1 MREKYWSN
9 LLSKKIYMFSNF
21 EFLIAWRY
29 LRSKRAEGGISSMTW
44 ISLIGISL
52 SVFALIAT
60 LSVRSGFRAELV
72 DTILGANAHV
82 TVYKQPTQD
91 NKGNVY
97 RSFKDYERVNSII
110 SSLNSVSR
118 AAPLIRGQVM
128 ASANATTTGV
138 DVFGISPENIVSIR
152 RVSDP
157 KTSSGD
163 IRNFSNGLAIGSGV
177 AQALNVS
184 VGDDIQLISPT
195 GVKTAFGTS
204 PRVKT
209 FEVQY
214 IFTAG
219 RYDMDKIRIY
229 MPFKSAQKYFD
240 RDNLADEIEVLV
252 NQPDQID
259 KIVEELSSA
268 TEGKFLFWTWKDAS
282 GNYLRAL
289 EIEDNVMFIIMS
301 ILVLIATMNIIS
313 GLVMLVKNKSRDI
326 AILRTIG
333 LSETSVLKI
342 FFLCGAMTGILGTF
356 FGTLMGCAFAVY
368 VDPIFS
374 FINIIS
380 GGDVWDPTI
389 RGIYSIPAQLR
400 WEDVLTA
407 VLLSL
412 GLTFSI
418 TYFPAR
424 RAARLDPIE
433 ALRYE

>member
-1 MREKYWSN
+1 MY
-9 LLSKKIYMFSNF
+9 IFSNF

-29 LRSKRAEGGISSMTW
+29 LRSKRAEGGVSTMTW

-82 TVYKQPTQD
+82 TVYKQPTKD
-91 NKGNVY
+91 PKGNVN
-97 RSFKDYERVNSII
+97 RSFKDYENVSSII

-138 DVFGISPENIVSIR
+138 DVFGISPENILSIR

-157 KTSSGD
+157 ETSIGD
-163 IRNFSNGLAIGSGV
+163 INNFKKGVAIGSGV
-177 AQALNVS
+177 AQALSVS
-184 VGDDIQLISPT
+184 VGDEIKLISPT
-195 GVKTAFGTS
+195 GVKTAFGAS

-214 IFTAG
+214 VFSAG
-219 RYDMDKIRIY
+219 RHDMDKIRIY
-229 MPFKSAQKYFD
+229 MPFRIAQEYFD

-252 NQPDQID
+252 NQPDQIE

-268 TEGKFLFWTWKDAS
+268 TDDKFLFWTWKDAS

-289 EIEDNVMFIIMS
+289 EIEDNVMFVIMS

-313 GLVMLVKNKSRDI
+313 GLIMLVKNKSRDI

-333 LSETSVLKI
+333 LSEKSVLRI
-342 FFLCGAMTGILGTF
+342 FFLCGAITGILGTF

-368 VDPIFS
+368 VDTIFS
-374 FINIIS
+374 FINVIS

-407 VLLSL
+407 VLLSI

>member
-1 MREKYWSN
+1 M
-9 LLSKKIYMFSNF
+9 
-21 EFLIAWRY
+21 IAWRY
-29 LRSKRAEGGISSMTW
+29 LRSKRAEGGVSTMTW
-44 ISLIGISL
+44 ISLIGITL

-60 LSVRSGFRAELV
+60 LSVRSGFRAEFT
-72 DTILGANAHV
+72 DTILGANAHI
-82 TVYKQPTQD
+82 TVYKQPTKDQ
-91 NKGNVY
+91 KGNVN
-97 RSFKDYERVNSII
+97 RSIRDYEKLNSLL
-110 SSLNSVSR
+110 SSLPSIDR

-138 DVFGISPENIVSIR
+138 DIFGISPENILSIR
-152 RVSDP
+152 RVSNP
-157 KTSSGD
+157 KTSIGD
-163 IRNFSNGLAIGSGV
+163 IKNFSKGLAIGSGV
-177 AQALNVS
+177 AQSLSVS
-184 VGDDIQLISPT
+184 IGDKVKLISPN
-195 GVKTAFGTS
+195 GVKSAFGTS

-214 IFTAG
+214 IFKAG
-219 RYDMDKIRIY
+219 RHDMDKVRIY
-229 MPFKSAQKYFD
+229 MPFKNAQEYFD

-252 NQPDQID
+252 RQPN
-259 KIVEELSSA
+259 KIEEVVEELSSKID
-268 TEGKFLFWTWKDAS
+268 GQFLFWTWKDAS

-301 ILVLIATMNIIS
+301 ILVLIATMNIVS
-313 GLVMLVKNKSRDI
+313 GLIMLVKNKSRDI

-333 LSETSVLKI
+333 LSERSVLRI
-342 FFLCGAMTGILGTF
+342 FFLCGAMTGIIGTII
-356 FGTLMGCAFAVY
+356 GTLMGCAFAIY

-374 FINIIS
+374 FINVLS

-407 VLLSL
+407 VLISL
-412 GLTFSI
+412 FLTFSI
-418 TYFPAR
+418 TYFPAK

>member
-1 MREKYWSN
+1 MY
-9 LLSKKIYMFSNF
+9 IFSNF

-29 LRSKRAEGGISSMTW
+29 LRSKRAEGGVSTMTW

-82 TVYKQPTQD
+82 TVYKQPTKD
-91 NKGNVY
+91 PKGNVN
-97 RSFKDYERVNSII
+97 RSFKDYENVSSII
-110 SSLNSVSR
+110 SSFNSVNR

-138 DVFGISPENIVSIR
+138 DVFGISPEHLLSIR

-157 KTSSGD
+157 KTSTGD
-163 IRNFSNGLAIGSGV
+163 VKNFSKGLAVGSGV

-184 VGDDIQLISPT
+184 VGDEIKLISPT
-195 GVKTAFGTS
+195 GVKTAFGAS

-209 FEVQY
+209 FEVKY
-214 IFTAG
+214 IFSAG
-219 RYDMDKIRIY
+219 RHDMDKVRIY
-229 MPFKSAQKYFD
+229 MPFRIAQEYFD
-240 RDNLADEIEVLV
+240 RDKLADEIEVLV
-252 NQPDQID
+252 NQPDQIE

-268 TEGKFLFWTWKDAS
+268 IDGKFLFWTWEDAS

-289 EIEDNVMFIIMS
+289 EIEDNVMFVIMS

-313 GLVMLVKNKSRDI
+313 GLIMLVKNKSRDI

-333 LSETSVLKI
+333 LSENSVLRI
-342 FFLCGAMTGILGTF
+342 FFLCGATTGILGTF
-356 FGTLMGCAFAVY
+356 FGTVMGCLFAIY

-374 FINIIS
+374 FINVIS

-407 VLLSL
+407 VLISI
-412 GLTFSI
+412 GLTFCI

-424 RAARLDPIE
+424 RAARLDPVE

>member
-1 MREKYWSN
+1 MP
-9 LLSKKIYMFSNF
+9 KKTYIFSYF

-29 LRSKRAEGGISSMTW
+29 LRSKRTEGGVSTMTW
-44 ISLIGISL
+44 ISLIGIAL

-60 LSVRSGFRAELV
+60 LSVRSGFRAEFT

-82 TVYKQPTQD
+82 TVYKQPTKDQ
-91 NKGNVY
+91 KGNVY
-97 RSFKDYERVNSII
+97 RSIKDYDKLNSLL
-110 SSLNSVSR
+110 SSLPSIDR

-138 DVFGISPENIVSIR
+138 DVFGISPENILSIR
-152 RVSDP
+152 RVSNP
-157 KTSSGD
+157 KTSIGD
-163 IRNFSNGLAIGSGV
+163 IENFREGLAIGYGV
-177 AQALNVS
+177 AQSLNVS
-184 VGDDIQLISPT
+184 VGDEIKLISPN

-209 FEVQY
+209 FKVQY
-214 IFTAG
+214 IFKAG
-219 RYDMDKIRIY
+219 RHDMDKVRIY
-229 MPFKSAQKYFD
+229 MPFRNAQEYFD
-240 RDNLADEIEVLV
+240 RNNLADEIEVLV
-252 NQPDQID
+252 KQPN
-259 KIVEELSSA
+259 KIEEVVEELSNKIGSQ
-268 TEGKFLFWTWKDAS
+268 FLFWTWKDAS

-313 GLVMLVKNKSRDI
+313 GLIMLVKNKSRDI

-333 LSETSVLKI
+333 LSERSVLKI
-342 FFLCGAMTGILGTF
+342 FFLCGAMTGIIGTF
-356 FGTLMGCAFAVY
+356 IGTLLGCAFALY

-374 FINIIS
+374 FINILS

-389 RGIYSIPAQLR
+389 RGIYSIPAHLR

-418 TYFPAR
+418 TFFPAR
-424 RAARLDPIE
+424 RAARLDPVE

>member
-1 MREKYWSN
+1 MY
-9 LLSKKIYMFSNF
+9 IFSSF

-29 LRSKRAEGGISSMTW
+29 LRSKRAEGGVSTMTW

-82 TVYKQPTQD
+82 TVYKQPIKDT
-91 NKGNVY
+91 KGVVY
-97 RSFKDYERVNSII
+97 RSFKNYESVNSII
-110 SSLNSVSR
+110 ASLDSVNR

-138 DVFGISPENIVSIR
+138 DVFGISPENILTIR
-152 RVSDP
+152 RVTNP
-157 KTSSGD
+157 TTSNGD
-163 IRNFSNGLAIGSGV
+163 IKNFSKGLAIGSGV
-177 AQALNVS
+177 AKALNVS
-184 VGDDIQLISPT
+184 VGDQIKLISPT
-195 GVKTAFGTS
+195 GVKTAFGAS

-214 IFTAG
+214 IFSAG
-219 RYDMDKIRIY
+219 RHDMDKVRIY
-229 MPFKSAQKYFD
+229 MPFTNAQEYFD

-252 NQPDQID
+252 NQPDQIE

-268 TEGKFLFWTWKDAS
+268 TDGKFLFWTWKDAS

-289 EIEDNVMFIIMS
+289 EIEDNVMFVIMS

-313 GLVMLVKNKSRDI
+313 GLIMLVKNKSRDI

-333 LSETSVLKI
+333 LSEMSVLRI

-356 FGTLMGCAFAVY
+356 FGALMGCAFAIY
-368 VDPIFS
+368 VDQIFS
-374 FINIIS
+374 FINVIS

-407 VLLSL
+407 VLISI

-424 RAARLDPIE
+424 RAARLNPIE

>member
-177 AQALNVS
+177 AKALNVS

>member
-1 MREKYWSN
+1 MY
-9 LLSKKIYMFSNF
+9 LFSNY

-29 LRSKRAEGGISSMTW
+29 LRSKRAEGGVSTMTW
-44 ISLIGISL
+44 ISVIGISL

-82 TVYKQPTQD
+82 TVYKQPTKD
-91 NKGNVY
+91 PNGNVY
-97 RSFKDYERVNSII
+97 RGFKDYESANSII

-118 AAPLIRGQVM
+118 AAPLIRGQII

-138 DVFGISPENIVSIR
+138 DVFGISPENILSIR

-157 KTSSGD
+157 KTSLGD
-163 IRNFSNGLAIGSGV
+163 INNFKKGLAIGSGV
-177 AQALNVS
+177 AQALSVS
-184 VGDDIQLISPT
+184 VGDEIKLISPT
-195 GVKTAFGTS
+195 GVKTAFGAS

-214 IFTAG
+214 IFSAG
-219 RYDMDKIRIY
+219 RHDMDKIRIY
-229 MPFKSAQKYFD
+229 MPFRIAQEYFD

-252 NQPDQID
+252 NQPDQIE

-268 TEGKFLFWTWKDAS
+268 TDDKFLFWTWKDAS

-289 EIEDNVMFIIMS
+289 EIEDNVMFVIMS

-313 GLVMLVKNKSRDI
+313 GLIMLVKNKSRDI

-333 LSETSVLKI
+333 LSEKSVLRI
-342 FFLCGAMTGILGTF
+342 FFLCGAITGILGTF

-368 VDPIFS
+368 VDTIFS
-374 FINIIS
+374 FINVIS

-407 VLLSL
+407 VLLSI

>member
-1 MREKYWSN
+1 M
-9 LLSKKIYMFSNF
+9 SKKIYLFSNY

-29 LRSKRAEGGISSMTW
+29 LRSKRAEGGVSTMTW
-44 ISLIGISL
+44 ISVVGISL

-82 TVYKQPTQD
+82 TVYKQPTKD
-91 NKGNVY
+91 SNGNVY
-97 RSFKDYERVNSII
+97 RGFKDYESANSII

-118 AAPLIRGQVM
+118 AAPLIRGQII

-138 DVFGISPENIVSIR
+138 DVFGISPENILSIR
-152 RVSDP
+152 RISDP
-157 KTSSGD
+157 KTSIGD
-163 IRNFSNGLAIGSGV
+163 INNFKKGLAIGSGV
-177 AQALNVS
+177 AQALSVS
-184 VGDDIQLISPT
+184 VGDEIKLISPT
-195 GVKTAFGTS
+195 GVKTAFGAS

-214 IFTAG
+214 VFSAG
-219 RYDMDKIRIY
+219 RHDMDKIRIY
-229 MPFKSAQKYFD
+229 MPFRIAQEYFD
-240 RDNLADEIEVLV
+240 RDNQADEIEVLV
-252 NQPDQID
+252 NQPDQIE

-268 TEGKFLFWTWKDAS
+268 TDGNFLFWTWKDAS

-289 EIEDNVMFIIMS
+289 EIEDNVMFVIMS

-313 GLVMLVKNKSRDI
+313 GLIMLVKNKSRDI

-333 LSETSVLKI
+333 LSEKSVLRI
-342 FFLCGAMTGILGTF
+342 FFLCGAITGIIGTF

-368 VDPIFS
+368 VDTIFS
-374 FINIIS
+374 FINVIS

-407 VLLSL
+407 VLLSI

>member
-1 MREKYWSN
+1 MY
-9 LLSKKIYMFSNF
+9 LFSNY

-29 LRSKRAEGGISSMTW
+29 LRSKRAEGGVSTMTW
-44 ISLIGISL
+44 ISVVGISL

-82 TVYKQPTQD
+82 TVYKQPTKD
-91 NKGNVY
+91 LDGNVY
-97 RSFKDYERVNSII
+97 KGFKDYASANSII

-118 AAPLIRGQVM
+118 AAPLIRGQII

-138 DVFGISPENIVSIR
+138 DVFGISPENILSIR

-157 KTSSGD
+157 KTSIGD
-163 IRNFSNGLAIGSGV
+163 INNFKKGLAIGSGV
-177 AQALNVS
+177 AQALSVS
-184 VGDDIQLISPT
+184 VGDEIKLISPT
-195 GVKTAFGTS
+195 GVKTAFGAS

-214 IFTAG
+214 IFSAG
-219 RYDMDKIRIY
+219 RHDMDKIRIY
-229 MPFKSAQKYFD
+229 MPFRIAQEYFD

-252 NQPDQID
+252 NQPDQIE

-268 TEGKFLFWTWKDAS
+268 TDDKFLFWTWKDAS

-289 EIEDNVMFIIMS
+289 EIEDNVMFVIMS

-313 GLVMLVKNKSRDI
+313 GLIMLVKNKSRDI

-333 LSETSVLKI
+333 LSEKSVLRI
-342 FFLCGAMTGILGTF
+342 FFLCGAITGILGTF

-368 VDPIFS
+368 VDTIFS
-374 FINIIS
+374 FINVIS

-407 VLLSL
+407 VLLSI

-418 TYFPAR
+418 T
-424 RAARLDPIE
+424 
-433 ALRYE
+433 

>member
-1 MREKYWSN
+1 MY
-9 LLSKKIYMFSNF
+9 IFSNF

-29 LRSKRAEGGISSMTW
+29 LRAKRAEGGVSTMTW

-60 LSVRSGFRAELV
+60 LAVRSGFRAELV

-82 TVYKQPTQD
+82 TVYKQPTKD
-91 NKGNVY
+91 LEGKVF
-97 RSFKDYERVNSII
+97 RSFKDYEIVNSII
-110 SSLNSVSR
+110 SSLDSVNR

-138 DVFGISPENIVSIR
+138 DIFGISPENILSIK

-157 KTSSGD
+157 KTSIGD
-163 IRNFSNGLAIGSGV
+163 ISNFSKGLAIGSGV

-184 VGDDIQLISPT
+184 VGNEIKLVSPT
-195 GVKTAFGTS
+195 GVKTAFGAS

-214 IFTAG
+214 VFTAG
-219 RYDMDKIRIY
+219 RHDMDKVRIY
-229 MPFKSAQKYFD
+229 MPFKSAQEYFD
-240 RDNLADEIEVLV
+240 RANLADEIEVLV
-252 NQPDQID
+252 KQPDQIE

-268 TEGKFLFWTWKDAS
+268 TDGEFLFWTWKDAS

-289 EIEDNVMFIIMS
+289 EIEDNVMFVIMS

-333 LSETSVLKI
+333 LSEASVLRV
-342 FFLCGAMTGILGTF
+342 FFLCGALTGTIGTF
-356 FGTLMGCAFAVY
+356 FGVLMGCAFALY

-374 FINIIS
+374 FINVIS

-407 VLLSL
+407 SL
-412 GLTFSI
+412 ISIGLTFSI
-418 TYFPAR
+418 TYLPAR
-424 RAARLDPIE
+424 RAARLDPIK

>member
-1 MREKYWSN
+1 MP
-9 LLSKKIYMFSNF
+9 KKTYIFSYF

-29 LRSKRAEGGISSMTW
+29 LRSKRTEGGVSTMTW
-44 ISLIGISL
+44 ISLIGIAL

-60 LSVRSGFRAELV
+60 LSVRSGFRAEFT

-82 TVYKQPTQD
+82 TVYKQPTKDQ
-91 NKGNVY
+91 KGNVY
-97 RSFKDYERVNSII
+97 RSIKDYDKLNSLL
-110 SSLNSVSR
+110 SSLPSIDR

-138 DVFGISPENIVSIR
+138 DVFGISPENILSIR
-152 RVSDP
+152 RVSNP
-157 KTSSGD
+157 KTSIGD
-163 IRNFSNGLAIGSGV
+163 IENFREGLAIGYGV
-177 AQALNVS
+177 AQSLNVS
-184 VGDDIQLISPT
+184 VGDEIKLISPN

-209 FEVQY
+209 FKVQY
-214 IFTAG
+214 IFKAG
-219 RYDMDKIRIY
+219 RHDMDKVRIY
-229 MPFKSAQKYFD
+229 MPFRNAQEYFD
-240 RDNLADEIEVLV
+240 RNNLADEIEVLV
-252 NQPDQID
+252 KQPD
-259 KIVEELSSA
+259 KIEDVVEELSNKIGSQ
-268 TEGKFLFWTWKDAS
+268 FLFWTWKDAS

-313 GLVMLVKNKSRDI
+313 GLIMLVKNKSRDI

-333 LSETSVLKI
+333 LSERSVLKI
-342 FFLCGAMTGILGTF
+342 FFLCGAMTGIIGTF
-356 FGTLMGCAFAVY
+356 IGTLMGCAFALY

-374 FINIIS
+374 FINILS

-389 RGIYSIPAQLR
+389 RGIYSIPAHLR

-418 TYFPAR
+418 TFFPAR
-424 RAARLDPIE
+424 RAARLDPVE

>member
-1 MREKYWSN
+1 MY
-9 LLSKKIYMFSNF
+9 IFSSF

-29 LRSKRAEGGISSMTW
+29 LRSKRAEGGVSTMTW

-82 TVYKQPTQD
+82 TVYKQPIKDT
-91 NKGNVY
+91 KGVVY
-97 RSFKDYERVNSII
+97 RSFKNYESVNSII
-110 SSLNSVSR
+110 ASLDSVKR

-138 DVFGISPENIVSIR
+138 DVFGISPENILTIR
-152 RVSDP
+152 RVSNP
-157 KTSSGD
+157 KTSNGD
-163 IRNFSNGLAIGSGV
+163 IKNFSKGLAIGSGV
-177 AQALNVS
+177 AKALNVS
-184 VGDDIQLISPT
+184 VGDQIKLISPT
-195 GVKTAFGTS
+195 GVKTAFGAS

-214 IFTAG
+214 IFSAG
-219 RYDMDKIRIY
+219 RHDMDKVRIY
-229 MPFKSAQKYFD
+229 MPFRNAQEYFD
-240 RDNLADEIEVLV
+240 RGNLADEIEVLV
-252 NQPDQID
+252 NQPDQIE

-268 TEGKFLFWTWKDAS
+268 TDGKFLFWTWKDAS

-289 EIEDNVMFIIMS
+289 EIEDNVMFVIMS

-313 GLVMLVKNKSRDI
+313 GLIMLVKNKSRDI

-333 LSETSVLKI
+333 LSEMSVLRI

-356 FGTLMGCAFAVY
+356 FGALMGCAFAVY

-374 FINIIS
+374 FINVIS

-407 VLLSL
+407 VLISI

-424 RAARLDPIE
+424 RAARLNPIE

>member
-1 MREKYWSN
+1 MSE
-9 LLSKKIYMFSNF
+9 KIYIFSNF

-29 LRSKRAEGGISSMTW
+29 LRAKRAEGGVSTMTW

-60 LSVRSGFRAELV
+60 LAVRSGFRAELV

-82 TVYKQPTQD
+82 TVYKQPTKD
-91 NKGNVY
+91 LEGNVF
-97 RSFKDYERVNSII
+97 RSFKDYESVNSII
-110 SSLNSVSR
+110 SSLDSVNR
-118 AAPLIRGQVM
+118 AAPLIRGQVI

-138 DVFGISPENIVSIR
+138 DVFGISPENILSIK

-157 KTSSGD
+157 KTSIGD
-163 IRNFSNGLAIGSGV
+163 ISNFSKGLAIGSGV

-184 VGDDIQLISPT
+184 VGSEIKLISPT
-195 GVKTAFGTS
+195 GVKTAFGAS

-214 IFTAG
+214 VFTAG
-219 RYDMDKIRIY
+219 RHDMDKVRIY
-229 MPFKSAQKYFD
+229 MPFRSAQEYFD
-240 RDNLADEIEVLV
+240 KANLADEIEVLV
-252 NQPDQID
+252 KQPDQIE
-259 KIVEELSSA
+259 KIVEELSNV
-268 TEGKFLFWTWKDAS
+268 TDGEFLFWTWKDAS

-333 LSETSVLKI
+333 LSEASVLRV
-342 FFLCGAMTGILGTF
+342 FFLCGALTGTIGTF
-356 FGTLMGCAFAVY
+356 FGVMMGCAFALY

-407 VLLSL
+407 ILISI
-412 GLTFSI
+412 GLTFTI

-424 RAARLDPIE
+424 RAARLDPIK

>member
-1 MREKYWSN
+1 MS
-9 LLSKKIYMFSNF
+9 IFSSF

-29 LRSKRAEGGISSMTW
+29 LRSKRAEGGVSTMTW

-82 TVYKQPTQD
+82 TVYKQPIKDT
-91 NKGNVY
+91 KGVVY
-97 RSFKDYERVNSII
+97 RSFKNYESVNSII
-110 SSLNSVSR
+110 ASLDSVNR

-138 DVFGISPENIVSIR
+138 DVFGISPENILTIR
-152 RVSDP
+152 RVSNP
-157 KTSSGD
+157 KTSNGD
-163 IRNFSNGLAIGSGV
+163 IKNFSKGLAIGSGV
-177 AQALNVS
+177 AKALNVS
-184 VGDDIQLISPT
+184 VGDQIKLISPT
-195 GVKTAFGTS
+195 GVKTAFGAS

-214 IFTAG
+214 IFSAG
-219 RYDMDKIRIY
+219 RHDMDRVRIY
-229 MPFKSAQKYFD
+229 MPFRNAQEYFD

-252 NQPDQID
+252 NQPDQIE

-268 TEGKFLFWTWKDAS
+268 TDGKFLFWTWKDAS

-289 EIEDNVMFIIMS
+289 EIEDNVMFVIMS

-313 GLVMLVKNKSRDI
+313 GLIMLVKNKSRDI

-333 LSETSVLKI
+333 LSEMSVLRI

-356 FGTLMGCAFAVY
+356 FGALMGCAFAIY
-368 VDPIFS
+368 VDQIFS
-374 FINIIS
+374 FINVIS

-407 VLLSL
+407 VLISI

-424 RAARLDPIE
+424 RAARLNPIE

>member
-1 MREKYWSN
+1 MY
-9 LLSKKIYMFSNF
+9 LFSNY

-29 LRSKRAEGGISSMTW
+29 LRSKRAEGGVSTMTW
-44 ISLIGISL
+44 ISVVGISL

-82 TVYKQPTQD
+82 TVYKQPTKD
-91 NKGNVY
+91 PNGNVY
-97 RSFKDYERVNSII
+97 RGFKDYESANSII

-118 AAPLIRGQVM
+118 AAPLIRGQII

-138 DVFGISPENIVSIR
+138 DVFGISPENILSIR

-157 KTSSGD
+157 KTSIGD
-163 IRNFSNGLAIGSGV
+163 INNFKKGLAIGSGV
-177 AQALNVS
+177 AQALSVS
-184 VGDDIQLISPT
+184 VGDEIKLISPT
-195 GVKTAFGTS
+195 GVKTAFGAS

-214 IFTAG
+214 IFSAG
-219 RYDMDKIRIY
+219 RHDMDKIRIY
-229 MPFKSAQKYFD
+229 MPFRIAQEYFD

-252 NQPDQID
+252 NQPDQIE

-268 TEGKFLFWTWKDAS
+268 TDDKFLFWTWKDAS

-289 EIEDNVMFIIMS
+289 EIEDNVMFVIMS

-313 GLVMLVKNKSRDI
+313 GLIMLVKNKSRDI

-333 LSETSVLKI
+333 LSEKSVLRI
-342 FFLCGAMTGILGTF
+342 FFLCGAITGILGTF

-368 VDPIFS
+368 VDTIFS
-374 FINIIS
+374 FINVIS

-407 VLLSL
+407 VLLSI

-418 TYFPAR
+418 TYFPAK

>member
-1 MREKYWSN
+1 M
-9 LLSKKIYMFSNF
+9 SKETYIFSNF
-21 EFLIAWRY
+21 EILIAWRY
-29 LRSKRAEGGISSMTW
+29 LRSKRAEGGVSTMTW

-82 TVYKQPTQD
+82 TVYKQPTKD
-91 NKGNVY
+91 TKGNVY
-97 RSFKDYERVNSII
+97 RSFKNYETVNSII
-110 SSLNSVSR
+110 TSLDGVKR

-138 DVFGISPENIVSIR
+138 DVFGISPENILTIR

-157 KTSSGD
+157 ETSNGN
-163 IRNFSNGLAIGSGV
+163 IKNFSKGLAIGSGV
-177 AQALNVS
+177 AEALNVS
-184 VGDDIQLISPT
+184 VGDQIKLISPT
-195 GVKTAFGTS
+195 GVKTAFGAS

-214 IFTAG
+214 VFSAG
-219 RYDMDKIRIY
+219 RHDMDKVRIY
-229 MPFKSAQKYFD
+229 MPFINAQEYFD

-252 NQPDQID
+252 NQPDQIE
-259 KIVEELSSA
+259 KIVEKLSDA
-268 TEGKFLFWTWKDAS
+268 IDGEFLFWTWKDAS

-289 EIEDNVMFIIMS
+289 EIEDNVMFVIMS
-301 ILVLIATMNIIS
+301 ILVLIATMNIVS
-313 GLVMLVKNKSRDI
+313 GLVMLVKNKNRDI

-333 LSETSVLKI
+333 LSETSVLRI
-342 FFLCGAMTGILGTF
+342 FFFCGAMTGILGTF
-356 FGTLMGCAFAVY
+356 FGTIMGCAFAVY
-368 VDPIFS
+368 VDSIFS

-407 VLLSL
+407 VLISI

>member
-1 MREKYWSN
+1 MSEKM
-9 LLSKKIYMFSNF
+9 YMFSNF

-29 LRSKRAEGGISSMTW
+29 LRAKRAEGGVSTMTW

-60 LSVRSGFRAELV
+60 LAVRSGFRAELV

-82 TVYKQPTQD
+82 TVYKQPTKD
-91 NKGNVY
+91 LEGNVY
-97 RSFKDYERVNSII
+97 RSFKDYESVNSII
-110 SSLNSVSR
+110 STLDSVSR
-118 AAPLIRGQVM
+118 AAPLIRGQVI

-138 DVFGISPENIVSIR
+138 DVFGISPENIISIK

-157 KTSSGD
+157 KTSIGD
-163 IRNFSNGLAIGSGV
+163 ISNFSKGLAIGSGV

-184 VGDDIQLISPT
+184 VGSEIKLISPT
-195 GVKTAFGTS
+195 GVKTAFGAS

-214 IFTAG
+214 VFTAG
-219 RYDMDKIRIY
+219 RHDMDKVRIY
-229 MPFKSAQKYFD
+229 MPFRSAQEYFD
-240 RDNLADEIEVLV
+240 KANLADEIEVLV
-252 NQPDQID
+252 KQPDQIE
-259 KIVEELSSA
+259 KIVEELSYV
-268 TEGKFLFWTWKDAS
+268 TDGKFLFWTWKDAS

-333 LSETSVLKI
+333 LSEASVLRV
-342 FFLCGAMTGILGTF
+342 FFLCGALTGTVGTF
-356 FGTLMGCAFAVY
+356 FGVMMGCAFALY

-380 GGDVWDPTI
+380 GGEVWDPTI
-389 RGIYSIPAQLR
+389 RGIYSIPAKLR

-407 VLLSL
+407 ILISI
-412 GLTFSI
+412 GLTFTI

-424 RAARLDPIE
+424 RAARLDPIK

>member
-1 MREKYWSN
+1 MY
-9 LLSKKIYMFSNF
+9 IFSSF

-29 LRSKRAEGGISSMTW
+29 LRSKRAEGGVSTMTW

-82 TVYKQPTQD
+82 TVYKQPIKDT
-91 NKGNVY
+91 KGVVY
-97 RSFKDYERVNSII
+97 RSFKNYESVNSII
-110 SSLNSVSR
+110 ASLDSVSR

-138 DVFGISPENIVSIR
+138 DVFGISPENILTIR
-152 RVSDP
+152 RVSNP
-157 KTSSGD
+157 KTSNGD
-163 IRNFSNGLAIGSGV
+163 IKNFSKGLAIGSGV
-177 AQALNVS
+177 AKALNVS
-184 VGDDIQLISPT
+184 VGDQIKLISPT
-195 GVKTAFGTS
+195 GVKTAFGAS

-214 IFTAG
+214 IFSAG
-219 RYDMDKIRIY
+219 RHDMDKVRIY
-229 MPFKSAQKYFD
+229 MPFRNAQEYFD

-252 NQPDQID
+252 NQPDQIE
-259 KIVEELSSA
+259 KIVKELSSA
-268 TEGKFLFWTWKDAS
+268 TDGKFLFWTWKDAS
-282 GNYLRAL
+282 ANYLRAL
-289 EIEDNVMFIIMS
+289 EIEDNVMFVIMS

-313 GLVMLVKNKSRDI
+313 GLIMLVKNKSRDI

-333 LSETSVLKI
+333 LSEMSVLRV

-356 FGTLMGCAFAVY
+356 FGALMGCAFAVY

-374 FINIIS
+374 FINVIS

-407 VLLSL
+407 VLISI

-424 RAARLDPIE
+424 RAARLNPIE

>member
-1 MREKYWSN
+1 M
-9 LLSKKIYMFSNF
+9 SKKTYIFSNF

-29 LRSKRAEGGISSMTW
+29 LRSKRAEGGVSTMTW
-44 ISLIGISL
+44 ISLIGITL

-60 LSVRSGFRAELV
+60 LSVRSGFRAEFT
-72 DTILGANAHV
+72 DTILGANAHI
-82 TVYKQPTQD
+82 TVYKQPTKDQ
-91 NKGNVY
+91 KGNVN
-97 RSFKDYERVNSII
+97 RSIRDYEKLNSLL
-110 SSLNSVSR
+110 SSLPSIDR

-138 DVFGISPENIVSIR
+138 DIFGISPENILSIR
-152 RVSDP
+152 RVSNP
-157 KTSSGD
+157 KTSIGD
-163 IRNFSNGLAIGSGV
+163 IKNFSKGLAIGSGV
-177 AQALNVS
+177 AQSLSVS
-184 VGDDIQLISPT
+184 IGDKVKLISPN
-195 GVKTAFGTS
+195 GVKSAFGTS

-214 IFTAG
+214 IFKAG
-219 RYDMDKIRIY
+219 RHDMDKVRIY
-229 MPFKSAQKYFD
+229 MPFKNAQEYFD

-252 NQPDQID
+252 RQPN
-259 KIVEELSSA
+259 KIEEVVEELSS
-268 TEGKFLFWTWKDAS
+268 KIDSQFLFWTWKDAS

-301 ILVLIATMNIIS
+301 ILVLIATMNIVS
-313 GLVMLVKNKSRDI
+313 GLIMLVKNKSRDI

-333 LSETSVLKI
+333 LSERSVLRI
-342 FFLCGAMTGILGTF
+342 FFLCGAMTGIIGTII
-356 FGTLMGCAFAVY
+356 GTLMGCAFAIY

-374 FINIIS
+374 FINVLS

-407 VLLSL
+407 VLISL
-412 GLTFSI
+412 FLTFSI
-418 TYFPAR
+418 TYFPAK

>member
-1 MREKYWSN
+1 MY
-9 LLSKKIYMFSNF
+9 IFSNF

-29 LRSKRAEGGISSMTW
+29 LRSKRAEGGISTMTW

-82 TVYKQPTQD
+82 TVYKQPTKD
-91 NKGNVY
+91 SKGNVY
-97 RSFKDYERVNSII
+97 RSFKDYENVNSII

-138 DVFGISPENIVSIR
+138 DVFGISPENILSIR

-157 KTSSGD
+157 ETSIGN
-163 IRNFSNGLAIGSGV
+163 IKNFSKGLAVGSGV
-177 AQALNVS
+177 AQTLNVS
-184 VGDDIQLISPT
+184 VGDEIKLISPS
-195 GVKTAFGTS
+195 GVKTAFGAS

-214 IFTAG
+214 VFSAG
-219 RYDMDKIRIY
+219 RHDMDKVRIY
-229 MPFKSAQKYFD
+229 MPFRIAQEYFD

-252 NQPDQID
+252 NKPDQIEE
-259 KIVEELSSA
+259 IVEQLSSA
-268 TEGKFLFWTWKDAS
+268 TDGKFLFWTWKDAS

-289 EIEDNVMFIIMS
+289 EIEDNVMFVIMS

-333 LSETSVLKI
+333 LSEKSVLRI
-342 FFLCGAMTGILGTF
+342 FFLCGAITGILGTF
-356 FGTLMGCAFAVY
+356 FGTLLGCVFAVY
-368 VDPIFS
+368 VDSIFS
-374 FINIIS
+374 FINLIS
-380 GGDVWDPTI
+380 GGEVWDPTI

-400 WEDVLTA
+400 WEDVLTS
-407 VLLSL
+407 VLISI

>member
-1 MREKYWSN
+1 
-9 LLSKKIYMFSNF
+9 
-21 EFLIAWRY
+21 
-29 LRSKRAEGGISSMTW
+29 
-44 ISLIGISL
+44 
-52 SVFALIAT
+52 
-60 LSVRSGFRAELV
+60 
-72 DTILGANAHV
+72 
-82 TVYKQPTQD
+82 
-91 NKGNVY
+91 
-97 RSFKDYERVNSII
+97 
-110 SSLNSVSR
+110 
-118 AAPLIRGQVM
+118 M

-138 DVFGISPENIVSIR
+138 DVFGISPENILSIK

-157 KTSSGD
+157 KTSIGD
-163 IRNFSNGLAIGSGV
+163 ISNFSKGLAIGSGV

-184 VGDDIQLISPT
+184 VGNEIKLVSPT
-195 GVKTAFGTS
+195 GVKTAFGAS

-214 IFTAG
+214 VFTAG
-219 RYDMDKIRIY
+219 RHDMDKVRIY
-229 MPFKSAQKYFD
+229 MPFRSAQEYFD
-240 RDNLADEIEVLV
+240 RANLADEIEVLV
-252 NQPDQID
+252 KQPDQIE

-268 TEGKFLFWTWKDAS
+268 TDGEFLFWTWKDAS

-289 EIEDNVMFIIMS
+289 EIEDNVMFVIMS

-333 LSETSVLKI
+333 LSEASVLRV
-342 FFLCGAMTGILGTF
+342 FFLCGALTGTIGTF
-356 FGTLMGCAFAVY
+356 FGVLMGCAFALY

-374 FINIIS
+374 FINVIS

-407 VLLSL
+407 SL
-412 GLTFSI
+412 ISIGLTFSI
-418 TYFPAR
+418 TYLPAR
-424 RAARLDPIE
+424 RAARLDPIK

>member
-1 MREKYWSN
+1 
-9 LLSKKIYMFSNF
+9 MFSNF

-29 LRSKRAEGGISSMTW
+29 LRSKRAEGGISTMTW
-44 ISLIGISL
+44 ISLVGISL

-82 TVYKQPTQD
+82 TVYTQPIKD

-97 RSFKDYERVNSII
+97 RGFKDYENVNSII
-110 SSLNSVSR
+110 TSIDSVNR

-138 DVFGISPENIVSIR
+138 DVFGIAPENILSIR

-157 KTSSGD
+157 KTSIGD
-163 IRNFSNGLAIGSGV
+163 IKNFSKGLAIGSGV
-177 AQALNVS
+177 SQALNVS
-184 VGDDIQLISPT
+184 IGDDIQLISPT

-214 IFTAG
+214 IFTTG

-229 MPFKSAQKYFD
+229 MPFKSAQEYFD

-252 NQPDQID
+252 KEPNQID
-259 KIVEELSSA
+259 KIVEKLSSA
-268 TEGKFLFWTWKDAS
+268 TNGKFVFWTWKDAS

-289 EIEDNVMFIIMS
+289 EIEDNVMFVIMS

-333 LSETSVLKI
+333 LSETSVLRI
-342 FFLCGAMTGILGTF
+342 FFLCGAMTGILGTL
-356 FGTLMGCAFAVY
+356 FGTLMGCAFALY
-368 VDPIFS
+368 IDPIFS
-374 FINIIS
+374 FINVIS

>member
-1 MREKYWSN
+1 M
-9 LLSKKIYMFSNF
+9 SKKIYLFSNY

-29 LRSKRAEGGISSMTW
+29 LRSKRAEGGVSTMTW
-44 ISLIGISL
+44 ISVVGISL

-82 TVYKQPTQD
+82 TVYKQPTKD
-91 NKGNVY
+91 SNGNVY
-97 RSFKDYERVNSII
+97 RGFKDYESANSII

-118 AAPLIRGQVM
+118 AAPLIRGQII

-138 DVFGISPENIVSIR
+138 DVFGISPENILSIR

-157 KTSSGD
+157 KTSIGD
-163 IRNFSNGLAIGSGV
+163 INNFKKGLAIGSGV
-177 AQALNVS
+177 AQALSVS
-184 VGDDIQLISPT
+184 VGDEIKLISPT
-195 GVKTAFGTS
+195 GVKTAFGAS

-214 IFTAG
+214 IFSAG
-219 RYDMDKIRIY
+219 RHDMDKIRIY
-229 MPFKSAQKYFD
+229 MPFRIAQEYFD

-252 NQPDQID
+252 NQPDQIE

-268 TEGKFLFWTWKDAS
+268 TDDKFLFWTWKDAS

-289 EIEDNVMFIIMS
+289 EIEDNVMFVIMS

-313 GLVMLVKNKSRDI
+313 GLIMLVKNKSRDI

-333 LSETSVLKI
+333 LSEKSVLRI
-342 FFLCGAMTGILGTF
+342 FFLCGAITGILGTF

-368 VDPIFS
+368 VDTIFS
-374 FINIIS
+374 FINVIS

-407 VLLSL
+407 VLLSI

>member
-1 MREKYWSN
+1 
-9 LLSKKIYMFSNF
+9 MFSYF

-29 LRSKRAEGGISSMTW
+29 LRSKRSEGGVTTMTW

-60 LSVRSGFRAELV
+60 LSVRSGFRTELV

-82 TVYKQPTQD
+82 TVYNQPMKD
-91 NKGNVY
+91 AEGNVY
-97 RSFKDYERVNSII
+97 RSIKDYERLNTII
-110 SSLNSVSR
+110 SSLESVHRS
-118 AAPLIRGQVM
+118 APLIRGQVM
-128 ASANATTTGV
+128 ASANAITTGV
-138 DVFGISPENIVSIR
+138 DVFGISPANILSIR
-152 RVSDP
+152 RVVDP
-157 KTSSGD
+157 ETSSGN
-163 IRNFSNGLAIGSGV
+163 IKNFSKGLAIGSGV
-177 AQALNVS
+177 AQTLSVS
-184 VGDDIQLISPT
+184 VGDTIKLISPT

-219 RYDMDKIRIY
+219 RHDMDKIRIY
-229 MPFKSAQKYFD
+229 MPFKIAQEYFD
-240 RDNLADEIEVLV
+240 RANLADEIEVLV
-252 NQPDQID
+252 RNPEQIE
-259 KIVEELSSA
+259 KITEELSNV
-268 TEGKFLFWTWKDAS
+268 TNGNFPFWTWKDAS
-282 GNYLRAL
+282 SNYLLAL

-313 GLVMLVKNKSRDI
+313 GLVMLVKNKGKDI

-333 LSETSVLKI
+333 LSETSVLRI
-342 FFLCGAMTGILGTF
+342 FFICGAMTGIIGTI
-356 FGTLMGCAFAVY
+356 FGTLLGCLFAVY
-368 VDPIFS
+368 VDQIFS
-374 FINIIS
+374 FINVIS

-389 RGIYSIPAQLR
+389 RGIYSIPAELR
-400 WEDVLTA
+400 WENILTA
-407 VLLSL
+407 VSISI

-424 RAARLDPIE
+424 RAARLHPVE

>member
-1 MREKYWSN
+1 VSE
-9 LLSKKIYMFSNF
+9 KIYIFSNF

-29 LRSKRAEGGISSMTW
+29 LRAKRAEGGVSTMTW

-60 LSVRSGFRAELV
+60 LAVRSGFRAELV

-82 TVYKQPTQD
+82 TVYKQPTKD
-91 NKGNVY
+91 SEGNVY
-97 RSFKDYERVNSII
+97 RSFKDYESVNSII
-110 SSLNSVSR
+110 SSLNSVNR

-138 DVFGISPENIVSIR
+138 DVFGISPENILSLK

-157 KTSSGD
+157 KTSTGD
-163 IRNFSNGLAIGSGV
+163 ISNFSKGLAIGSGV
-177 AQALNVS
+177 AQDLNIS
-184 VGDDIQLISPT
+184 VGDEIKLISPT
-195 GVKTAFGTS
+195 GVKTAFGAS

-209 FEVQY
+209 FKVQY
-214 IFTAG
+214 VFTAG
-219 RYDMDKIRIY
+219 RHDMDKVRIY
-229 MPFKSAQKYFD
+229 MPFRSAQEYFD
-240 RDNLADEIEVLV
+240 RANLADEIEVLV
-252 NQPDQID
+252 KQPDQIE
-259 KIVEELSSA
+259 KIVEELSNA
-268 TEGKFLFWTWKDAS
+268 THGEFLFWTWKDAS

-289 EIEDNVMFIIMS
+289 EIEDNVMFVIMS

-333 LSETSVLKI
+333 LSEASVLRV
-342 FFLCGAMTGILGTF
+342 FFLCGAMTGTLGTF
-356 FGTLMGCAFAVY
+356 FGVMMGCAFALY
-368 VDPIFS
+368 VDTIFS
-374 FINIIS
+374 FINVIS

-389 RGIYSIPAQLR
+389 RGIYSIPAKLR

-407 VLLSL
+407 ILISI
-412 GLTFSI
+412 GLTFTI

-424 RAARLDPIE
+424 RAARLDPIK

>member
-1 MREKYWSN
+1 
-9 LLSKKIYMFSNF
+9 
-21 EFLIAWRY
+21 
-29 LRSKRAEGGISSMTW
+29 
-44 ISLIGISL
+44 
-52 SVFALIAT
+52 
-60 LSVRSGFRAELV
+60 
-72 DTILGANAHV
+72 
-82 TVYKQPTQD
+82 
-91 NKGNVY
+91 
-97 RSFKDYERVNSII
+97 
-110 SSLNSVSR
+110 
-118 AAPLIRGQVM
+118 M

-138 DVFGISPENIVSIR
+138 DVFGISPENILSIR

-163 IRNFSNGLAIGSGV
+163 IKNFSNGLAIGSGV

-289 EIEDNVMFIIMS
+289 EIEDNVMFVIMS

>member
-1 MREKYWSN
+1 MY
-9 LLSKKIYMFSNF
+9 LFSNY

-29 LRSKRAEGGISSMTW
+29 LRSKRAEGGVSTMTW
-44 ISLIGISL
+44 ISVVGISL

-82 TVYKQPTQD
+82 TVYKQPTKD
-91 NKGNVY
+91 SNGNVY
-97 RSFKDYERVNSII
+97 RGFKDYESANSII

-118 AAPLIRGQVM
+118 AAPLIRGQII

-138 DVFGISPENIVSIR
+138 DVFGISPENILSIR

-157 KTSSGD
+157 KTSIGD
-163 IRNFSNGLAIGSGV
+163 INNFKKGLAIGSGV
-177 AQALNVS
+177 AQALSVS
-184 VGDDIQLISPT
+184 VGDEIKLISPT
-195 GVKTAFGTS
+195 GVKTAFGAS

-214 IFTAG
+214 VFSAG
-219 RYDMDKIRIY
+219 RHDMDKIRIY
-229 MPFKSAQKYFD
+229 MPFRIAQEYFD

-252 NQPDQID
+252 NQPDQIE

-268 TEGKFLFWTWKDAS
+268 TDDKFLFWTWKDAS

-289 EIEDNVMFIIMS
+289 EIEDNVMFVIMS

-313 GLVMLVKNKSRDI
+313 GLIMLVKNKSRDI

-333 LSETSVLKI
+333 LSEKSVLRI
-342 FFLCGAMTGILGTF
+342 FFLCGAITGILGTF

-368 VDPIFS
+368 VDTIFS
-374 FINIIS
+374 FINVIS

-400 WEDVLTA
+400 WEDVITA
-407 VLLSL
+407 VLLSI

>member
-1 MREKYWSN
+1 
-9 LLSKKIYMFSNF
+9 
-21 EFLIAWRY
+21 
-29 LRSKRAEGGISSMTW
+29 
-44 ISLIGISL
+44 
-52 SVFALIAT
+52 
-60 LSVRSGFRAELV
+60 
-72 DTILGANAHV
+72 
-82 TVYKQPTQD
+82 
-91 NKGNVY
+91 
-97 RSFKDYERVNSII
+97 
-110 SSLNSVSR
+110 
-118 AAPLIRGQVM
+118 M

-138 DVFGISPENIVSIR
+138 DVFGISPENILSIR

-157 KTSSGD
+157 KTSNGD
-163 IRNFSNGLAIGSGV
+163 IRNFSKGLAIGSGV

-219 RYDMDKIRIY
+219 RYDMDKTRIY

-268 TEGKFLFWTWKDAS
+268 TGGKFLFWTWKDAS

-289 EIEDNVMFIIMS
+289 EIEDNVMFVIMS

-374 FINIIS
+374 FINVIS

-400 WEDVLTA
+400 WEDVITA
-407 VLLSL
+407 VLISL

>member
-1 MREKYWSN
+1 M
-9 LLSKKIYMFSNF
+9 
-21 EFLIAWRY
+21 IAWRY
-29 LRSKRAEGGISSMTW
+29 LRSKRTEGGVSTMTW
-44 ISLIGISL
+44 ISLIGIAL

-60 LSVRSGFRAELV
+60 LSVRSGFRAEFT

-82 TVYKQPTQD
+82 TVYKQPTKDQ
-91 NKGNVY
+91 KGNVY
-97 RSFKDYERVNSII
+97 RSIKDYDKLNSLL
-110 SSLNSVSR
+110 SSLPSIDR

-138 DVFGISPENIVSIR
+138 DVFGISPENILSIR
-152 RVSDP
+152 RVSNP
-157 KTSSGD
+157 KTSIGD
-163 IRNFSNGLAIGSGV
+163 IENFRKGLAIGYGV
-177 AQALNVS
+177 AQSLNVS
-184 VGDDIQLISPT
+184 VGDEIKLISPN

-209 FEVQY
+209 FKVQY
-214 IFTAG
+214 IFKAG
-219 RYDMDKIRIY
+219 RHDMDKVRIY
-229 MPFKSAQKYFD
+229 MPFKNAQEYFD
-240 RDNLADEIEVLV
+240 RNNLADEIEVLV
-252 NQPDQID
+252 KQPN
-259 KIVEELSSA
+259 KIEEVVEELSNKIGSQ
-268 TEGKFLFWTWKDAS
+268 FLFWTWKDAS

-313 GLVMLVKNKSRDI
+313 GLIMLVKNKSRDI

-333 LSETSVLKI
+333 LSERSVLKI
-342 FFLCGAMTGILGTF
+342 FFLCGAMTGIIGTF
-356 FGTLMGCAFAVY
+356 IGTLMGCAFALY

-374 FINIIS
+374 FINILS

-389 RGIYSIPAQLR
+389 RGIYSIPAHLR

-418 TYFPAR
+418 TFFPAR
-424 RAARLDPIE
+424 RAARLDPVE

>member
-1 MREKYWSN
+1 MP
-9 LLSKKIYMFSNF
+9 KKTYIFSYF

-29 LRSKRAEGGISSMTW
+29 LRSKRTEGGVSTMTW
-44 ISLIGISL
+44 ISLIGIAL

-60 LSVRSGFRAELV
+60 LSVRSGFRAEFT

-82 TVYKQPTQD
+82 TVYKQPTKDQ
-91 NKGNVY
+91 KGNVY
-97 RSFKDYERVNSII
+97 RSIKDYDKLNSLL
-110 SSLNSVSR
+110 SSLPSIDR

-138 DVFGISPENIVSIR
+138 DVFGISPENILSIR
-152 RVSDP
+152 RVSNP
-157 KTSSGD
+157 KTSIGD
-163 IRNFSNGLAIGSGV
+163 IENFRKGLAIGYGV
-177 AQALNVS
+177 AQSLNVS
-184 VGDDIQLISPT
+184 VGDEIKLISPN

-209 FEVQY
+209 FKVQY
-214 IFTAG
+214 IFKAG
-219 RYDMDKIRIY
+219 RHDMDKVRIY
-229 MPFKSAQKYFD
+229 MPFRNAQEYFD
-240 RDNLADEIEVLV
+240 RNNLADEIEVLV
-252 NQPDQID
+252 KQPD
-259 KIVEELSSA
+259 KIEDVVEELSNKIGSQ
-268 TEGKFLFWTWKDAS
+268 FLFWTWKDAS

-313 GLVMLVKNKSRDI
+313 GLIMLVKNKSRDI

-333 LSETSVLKI
+333 LSERSVLKI
-342 FFLCGAMTGILGTF
+342 FFLCGAMTGIIGTF
-356 FGTLMGCAFAVY
+356 IGTLLGCAFALY

-374 FINIIS
+374 FINILS

-389 RGIYSIPAQLR
+389 RGIYSIPAHLR

-418 TYFPAR
+418 TFFPAR
-424 RAARLDPIE
+424 RAARLDPVE

>member
-1 MREKYWSN
+1 M
-9 LLSKKIYMFSNF
+9 SKKTYIFSNF

-29 LRSKRAEGGISSMTW
+29 LRSKRAEGGVSTMTW
-44 ISLIGISL
+44 ISLIGITL

-60 LSVRSGFRAELV
+60 LSVRSGFRAEFT
-72 DTILGANAHV
+72 DTILGANAHI
-82 TVYKQPTQD
+82 TVYQQPTKDQ
-91 NKGNVY
+91 KGNVN
-97 RSFKDYERVNSII
+97 RSIRDYEKLNSLL
-110 SSLNSVSR
+110 SSLPSIDR

-138 DVFGISPENIVSIR
+138 DIFGISPENILSIR
-152 RVSDP
+152 RVSNP
-157 KTSSGD
+157 KTSIGD
-163 IRNFSNGLAIGSGV
+163 IKNFSKGLAIGSGV
-177 AQALNVS
+177 AQSLS
-184 VGDDIQLISPT
+184 ISIGDEVKLISPN
-195 GVKTAFGTS
+195 GVKSAFGTS

-214 IFTAG
+214 IFKAG
-219 RYDMDKIRIY
+219 RHDMDKVRIY
-229 MPFKSAQKYFD
+229 MPFKNAQEYFD

-252 NQPDQID
+252 RQPN
-259 KIVEELSSA
+259 KIEEVVEELSS
-268 TEGKFLFWTWKDAS
+268 KIDSQFLFWTWKDAS

-301 ILVLIATMNIIS
+301 ILVLIATMNIVS
-313 GLVMLVKNKSRDI
+313 GLIMLVKNKSRDI

-333 LSETSVLKI
+333 LSEKSVLRI
-342 FFLCGAMTGILGTF
+342 FFLCGAMTGIIGTLI
-356 FGTLMGCAFAVY
+356 GTLMGCAFAIY

-374 FINIIS
+374 FINVLS

-407 VLLSL
+407 VLISL
-412 GLTFSI
+412 CLTFSI
-418 TYFPAR
+418 TYFPAK

>member
-1 MREKYWSN
+1 MY
-9 LLSKKIYMFSNF
+9 IFSSF

-29 LRSKRAEGGISSMTW
+29 LRSKRAEGGVSTMTW

-82 TVYKQPTQD
+82 TVYKQPIKDT
-91 NKGNVY
+91 KGVVY
-97 RSFKDYERVNSII
+97 RSFKNYESVNSII
-110 SSLNSVSR
+110 ASLDSVNR
-118 AAPLIRGQVM
+118 AAPLIRAQVM

-138 DVFGISPENIVSIR
+138 DVFGISPENILTIR
-152 RVSDP
+152 RVTNP
-157 KTSSGD
+157 TTSNGD
-163 IRNFSNGLAIGSGV
+163 IKNFSKGLAIGSGV
-177 AQALNVS
+177 AKALNVS
-184 VGDDIQLISPT
+184 VGDQIKLISPT
-195 GVKTAFGTS
+195 GVKTAFGAS

-214 IFTAG
+214 IFSAG
-219 RYDMDKIRIY
+219 RHDMDRVRIY
-229 MPFKSAQKYFD
+229 MPFRNAQEYFD
-240 RDNLADEIEVLV
+240 RGNLADEIEVLV
-252 NQPDQID
+252 NQPDQIE

-268 TEGKFLFWTWKDAS
+268 TDGKFLFWTWKDAS

-289 EIEDNVMFIIMS
+289 EIEDNVMFVIMS

-313 GLVMLVKNKSRDI
+313 GLIMLVKNKSRDI

-333 LSETSVLKI
+333 LSEMSVLRI
-342 FFLCGAMTGILGTF
+342 FFLCGAITGILGTF
-356 FGTLMGCAFAVY
+356 FGALMGCAFAVY

-374 FINIIS
+374 FINVIS

-407 VLLSL
+407 VLISI

-424 RAARLDPIE
+424 RAARLNPIE